1 MANQNKPRDY
11 LQEDEHFAE
20 DTHHSQYGSGAFE
33 DIAEAFDQD
42 AELLAANMG
51 WD

>member
-1 MANQNKPRDY
+1 MEPVEYQT
-11 LQEDEHFAE
+11 EDEILEEQRHAE
-20 DTHHSQYGSGAFE
+20 FGSGAFE
-33 DIAEAFDQD
+33 DISEAFDQD